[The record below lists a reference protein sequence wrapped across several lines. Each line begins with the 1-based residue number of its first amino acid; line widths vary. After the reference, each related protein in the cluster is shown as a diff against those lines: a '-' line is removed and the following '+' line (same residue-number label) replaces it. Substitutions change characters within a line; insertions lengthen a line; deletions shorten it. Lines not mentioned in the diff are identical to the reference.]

1 MCRKALLCR
10 EMGSK
15 VRDIEVMDQLKV
27 NVALQYKKINEII
40 DLGLN
45 VSLIANSFSK
55 DAAVH

>member
-1 MCRKALLCR
+1 MCR